1 MAQIAATRAEVDGRT
16 MRRVATASLTGTTI
30 EFYDFL
36 IYGLAAALV
45 FNAVFFP
52 SMGGPEGTMASIATF
67 GVAFVFRPL
76 GAILFGH
83 YGDRIGRKATL
94 ITTLMIMGASTFA
107 IGLLPSADSIGKSAV
122 VILVVLRAFQGI
134 ALGGE
139 WAGAALLTTE
149 YAAHGQRGRYSMFP
163 QLGPSLGLILAA
175 GAMLVTFSLMA
186 PEAFATWG
194 WRIPFLAS
202 AVLVGVGLWVR
213 LSIAETPSFKKV
225 QSAGTRSALPFLGC
239 LRDQWRQVLLGGGI
253 MAIVFGAFYTG
264 ASFMVAYAVGTLG
277 LSMSQALLGVI
288 IAAFAMSVTVIV
300 SALLSDVFGRRV
312 VLLIGAGF
320 GVVAGPLSFGVME
333 PGSFV
338 SFALGNSLL
347 LCVLGLNYGPIAAF
361 LPETFQAKYRYTGAG
376 LGYNIAGILGGAVPL
391 VIAEDLLSRWGT
403 DGIAYF
409 LTALAL
415 LSVVCLLIAKETSR
429 VELDAEPALT

>member
-1 MAQIAATRAEVDGRT
+1 MSHITAERPEVDART

-45 FNAVFFP
+45 FNAIFFP
-52 SMGGPEGTMASIATF
+52 SMGGPEGTLASIATF

-94 ITTLMIMGASTFA
+94 ITTLMIMGTSTFA
-107 IGLLPSADSIGKSAV
+107 IGLIPSVESIGKSAV
-122 VILVVLRAFQGI
+122 VILVLLRALQGI

-149 YAAHGQRGRYSMFP
+149 YAAHGKRGRYSMFP
-163 QLGPSLGLILAA
+163 QLGPSLGLIIAA
-175 GAMLVTFSLMA
+175 AAMLTTFRLMA
-186 PEAFATWG
+186 PEAFAAWG

-202 AVLVGVGLWVR
+202 AVLVAVGLWVR
-213 LSIAETPSFKKV
+213 LKVAETPSFKKV
-225 QSAGTRSALPFLGC
+225 QSAGARSALPFLGC

-264 ASFMVAYAVGTLG
+264 ASFMVAHAVGSLG
-277 LSMSQALLGVI
+277 LSMTQALLGVI
-288 IAAFAMSVTVIV
+288 VAAFAMSLTVIA
-300 SALLSDVFGRRV
+300 SAWLSDVFGRRM
-312 VLLIGAGF
+312 VLLVGAGF
-320 GVVAGPLSFGVME
+320 GVIAGPLAFGVME
-333 PGSFV
+333 PGSFAG
-338 SFALGNSLL
+338 FALGNSLL

-361 LPETFQAKYRYTGAG
+361 LPEMFHARYRYTGAG

-391 VIAEDLLSRWGT
+391 VIAEDLLARWGT

-415 LSVVCLLIAKETSR
+415 LSVVCLLVAKETSR
-429 VELDAEPALT
+429 VALDADPAIA